1 MASPMKYQL
10 RHLTR
15 YRYQHPVANSY
26 NLACLEPRVLAHQQ
40 VQNAWI
46 EVQPLAQH
54 VSRYIDGFGNVRHL
68 LHVQAP
74 HSELAVLSCAEV
86 EVLPRNYPAS
96 FAQATPITELCQYLQ
111 TPKDQQELF
120 ALWCTQPSK
129 MIPILPEAK
138 HFIAQLQR
146 PEQSAL
152 ALALRLNQYIFENFQ
167 YDQQF
172 SSVVTQVDAVLKH
185 RRGVCQDFAQLAIS
199 CLRSIGVPAR
209 YVSGYLQTLPPEG
222 QARLMGADAS
232 HAWFSVYDPIYGWV
246 DFDPTNNLIVD
257 TAHIT
262 QAYGRDYS
270 DVVPLK
276 GVLQGGGEHELSVAV
291 DVIPQ

>member
-46 EVQPLAQH
+46 EVQPFAQQ
-54 VSRYIDGFGNVRHL
+54 VSRYIDGFGNIRHL

-96 FAQATPITELCQYLQ
+96 FAEATPIAELTQFLQ
-111 TPKDQQELF
+111 TPKDQQQLF

-129 MIPILPEAK
+129 MIPNLPEAQ
-138 HFIAQLQR
+138 HFIAQLQSS
-146 PEQSAL
+146 EQSAL

-167 YDQQF
+167 YDPQF
-172 SSVVTQVDAVLKH
+172 SSVVTQVDEVLKH

-232 HAWFSVYDPIYGWV
+232 HAWFSVFDPIYGWV

-262 QAYGRDYS
+262 LAYGRDYS

>member
-1 MASPMKYQL
+1 MGSPMKYQL

-26 NLACLEPRVLAHQQ
+26 NLACLEPRALAHQQ

-46 EVQPLAQH
+46 EVQPLAQQ

-74 HSELAVLSCAEV
+74 HAELAVLSCAEV
-86 EVLPRNYPAS
+86 EVQPRNYPTS
-96 FAQATPITELCQYLQ
+96 FTDATSITELARYLQ

-138 HFIAQLQR
+138 HFIAEMQSS
-146 PEQSAL
+146 EQSAL
-152 ALALRLNQYIFENFQ
+152 ALALRLNQFIFENFQ
-167 YDQQF
+167 YDPQF
-172 SSVVTQVDAVLKH
+172 SSVVTQVDEVLKH

-262 QAYGRDYS
+262 LAYGRDYS

>member
-26 NLACLEPRVLAHQQ
+26 NLACLEPRVLAYQQ

-46 EVQPLAQH
+46 EVQPFAQQ

-86 EVLPRNYPAS
+86 AVLPRNYPAS
-96 FAQATPITELCQYLQ
+96 FVDATPIAELAKFLQ
-111 TPKDQQELF
+111 TPIDQQSLF

-138 HFIAQLQR
+138 HFIAQLQS

-167 YDQQF
+167 YDPQF
-172 SSVVTQVDAVLKH
+172 SSVVTQVDDVLKH

-232 HAWFSVYDPIYGWV
+232 HAWFSVFDPIYGWV

-262 QAYGRDYS
+262 LAYGRDYS

>member
-1 MASPMKYQL
+1 MGSPMKYQL

-26 NLACLEPRVLAHQQ
+26 NLACLEPRALAHQQ

-46 EVQPLAQH
+46 EVQPLAQQ
-54 VSRYIDGFGNVRHL
+54 VSRYVDGFGNIRHL

-74 HSELAVLSCAEV
+74 HAELAVLSCAEV

-96 FAQATPITELCQYLQ
+96 FVDATPITELARYLQ

-138 HFIAQLQR
+138 HFIAEMQSS
-146 PEQSAL
+146 EQSAL
-152 ALALRLNQYIFENFQ
+152 ALALRLNQFIFENFQ
-167 YDQQF
+167 YDPQF
-172 SSVVTQVDAVLKH
+172 SSVVTQVDEVLKH

-222 QARLMGADAS
+222 RARLMGADAS

-262 QAYGRDYS
+262 LAYGRDYS

>member
-1 MASPMKYQL
+1 MGSPMKYQL

-26 NLACLEPRVLAHQQ
+26 NLACLEPRALAHQQ

-46 EVQPLAQH
+46 EVQPLAQQ
-54 VSRYIDGFGNVRHL
+54 VSRYVDGFGNIRHL

-74 HSELAVLSCAEV
+74 HAELAVLSCAEV

-96 FAQATPITELCQYLQ
+96 FVDATLITELARYLQ

-138 HFIAQLQR
+138 HFIAEMQSSK
-146 PEQSAL
+146 QSAL
-152 ALALRLNQYIFENFQ
+152 ALALRLNQFIFENFQ
-167 YDQQF
+167 YDPQF
-172 SSVVTQVDAVLKH
+172 SSVVTQVDEVLKH

-262 QAYGRDYS
+262 LAYGRDYS

>member
-1 MASPMKYQL
+1 MGSPMKYQL

-26 NLACLEPRVLAHQQ
+26 NLACLEPRALAHQQ

-46 EVQPLAQH
+46 EVQPLAQQ
-54 VSRYIDGFGNVRHL
+54 VSRYIDGFGNIRHL
-68 LHVQAP
+68 LHIQAP
-74 HSELAVLSCAEV
+74 HAELAVLSCAEV
-86 EVLPRNYPAS
+86 EVLPRNYPTS
-96 FAQATPITELCQYLQ
+96 FVDATSITELVRHLQ

-138 HFIAQLQR
+138 HFIAQLQS

-152 ALALRLNQYIFENFQ
+152 ALALRLNQFIFENFQ
-167 YDQQF
+167 YDPQF
-172 SSVVTQVDAVLKH
+172 SSVVTQVDEVLKH

-232 HAWFSVYDPIYGWV
+232 HAWFSVFDPIYGWV

-262 QAYGRDYS
+262 LAYGRDYS

>member
-46 EVQPLAQH
+46 EVQPFAQQ

-129 MIPILPEAK
+129 MIPILPEAQ
-138 HFIAQLQR
+138 HFIAQLQS

-167 YDQQF
+167 YDPQF
-172 SSVVTQVDAVLKH
+172 SSVVTQVDEVLKH

-232 HAWFSVYDPIYGWV
+232 HAWFSVFDPIYGWV
-246 DFDPTNNLIVD
+246 DFDPTNNLMVD

-262 QAYGRDYS
+262 LAYGRDYS

>member
-1 MASPMKYQL
+1 MASPMKYLL

-26 NLACLEPRVLAHQQ
+26 NLACLEPRALAHQQ
-40 VQNAWI
+40 VHNAWI
-46 EVQPLAQH
+46 EVQPLAQQ
-54 VSRYIDGFGNVRHL
+54 VSRYVDGFGNIRHL

-74 HSELAVLSCAEV
+74 HAELAVLSCAEV
-86 EVLPRNYPAS
+86 ELQPRNYPAS
-96 FAQATPITELCQYLQ
+96 FVDATPITELARCLQ
-111 TPKDQQELF
+111 TPKDQHQLF

-129 MIPILPEAK
+129 MIPILPQAK
-138 HFIAQLQR
+138 HFIAQLQSS
-146 PEQSAL
+146 EQSAL
-152 ALALRLNQYIFENFQ
+152 ALALSLNQCIFENFQ
-167 YDQQF
+167 YDPQF
-172 SSVVTQVDAVLKH
+172 SSVVTQVDEVLKH

-262 QAYGRDYS
+262 LAYGRDYS